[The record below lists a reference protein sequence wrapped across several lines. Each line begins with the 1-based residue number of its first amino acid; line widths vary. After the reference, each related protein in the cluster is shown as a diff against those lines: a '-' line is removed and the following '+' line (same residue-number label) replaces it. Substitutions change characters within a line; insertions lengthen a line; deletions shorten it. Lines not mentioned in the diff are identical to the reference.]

1 MKNEYILGIDIGGT
15 NFRIGLVNNK
25 YEIIDFNM
33 KSISELKKGDFIRN
47 LVKEINVYL
56 YEYKGCIEAIGIG
69 FPSIISKDK
78 MYIYSTPNIENLNNI
93 EIVKELKKYINIPI
107 FIDRDVNFLMIKDIH
122 ENKIS
127 NKNIVLGFYIGT
139 GLGNVIYINDRILE
153 GKHGVAGEL
162 GHIPTFKL
170 DDLCSCGNKG
180 CIEMIASGKA
190 LKNIMDKY
198 YPNEQIDDIFL
209 NHYNDEIIKEYIS
222 ALSIPIATEINI
234 FDPDYII
241 IAGGIPIMKNFPTK
255 LFESEIL
262 KRVRKPYPAN
272 DTNILVSKHDQKSG
286 ILGVA
291 YYIRKYIK
299 EK

>member
-1 MKNEYILGIDIGGT
+1 M
-15 NFRIGLVNNK
+15 
-25 YEIIDFNM
+25 
-33 KSISELKKGDFIRN
+33 
-47 LVKEINVYL
+47 
-56 YEYKGCIEAIGIG
+56 
-69 FPSIISKDK
+69 
-78 MYIYSTPNIENLNNI
+78 
-93 EIVKELKKYINIPI
+93 
-107 FIDRDVNFLMIKDIH
+107 
-122 ENKIS
+122 
-127 NKNIVLGFYIGT
+127 
-139 GLGNVIYINDRILE
+139 
-153 GKHGVAGEL
+153 
-162 GHIPTFKL
+162 
-170 DDLCSCGNKG
+170 
-180 CIEMIASGKA
+180 
-190 LKNIMDKY
+190 
-198 YPNEQIDDIFL
+198 

-291 YYIRKYIK
+291 YYIREYIK

>member
-56 YEYKGCIEAIGIG
+56 YGYKGCIEAIGIG

-78 MYIYSTPNIENLNNI
+78 TYIYSTPNI
-93 EIVKELKKYINIPI
+93 
-107 FIDRDVNFLMIKDIH
+107 
-122 ENKIS
+122 
-127 NKNIVLGFYIGT
+127 KNIVLGFYIGT

-255 LFESEIL
+255 
-262 KRVRKPYPAN
+262 KNGK
-272 DTNILVSKHDQKSG
+272 TNIQPTQH
-286 ILGVA
+286 
-291 YYIRKYIK
+291 
-299 EK
+299 